1 VQSGLVRAY
10 RVLAWVTGVALLVLT
25 VAVILRLATGDDR
38 LSHAVA
44 PVHGWLYFAYFV
56 VSFALAYRYR
66 WPLGR
71 SVLVLLAGTIPFA
84 SFVAERRVTGW
95 VAEADRAQAEAVP

>member
-1 VQSGLVRAY
+1 
-10 RVLAWVTGVALLVLT
+10 VLAWVTGIALLVLT
-25 VAVILRLATGDDR
+25 VAVVVRLTTGDAR

-44 PVHGWLYFAYFV
+44 PIHGWLYFAYFV

-71 SVLVLLAGTIPFA
+71 SALVLVAGTIPFA

-95 VAEADRAQAEAVP
+95 LAAREAAPDGPAPAEAAR